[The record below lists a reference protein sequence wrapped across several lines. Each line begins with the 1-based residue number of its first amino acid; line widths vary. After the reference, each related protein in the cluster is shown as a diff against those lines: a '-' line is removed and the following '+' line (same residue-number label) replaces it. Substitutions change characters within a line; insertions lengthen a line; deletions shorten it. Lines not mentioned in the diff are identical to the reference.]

1 MSERICPDD
10 GSPLVLTS
18 EGVYLCAVCWKSFLS
33 LPTRRRVAKDER
45 RRETQEK
52 SPFSE
57 IDKKLTTLNGLL
69 QEEIK
74 NKKAQ
79 LETAQL
85 TLAIWQDIQMQ
96 FRKRGEPS
104 RGRRMNRE

>member
-1 MSERICPDD
+1 MV
-10 GSPLVLTS
+10 SPL
-18 EGVYLCAVCWKSFLS
+18 
-33 LPTRRRVAKDER
+33 R
-45 RRETQEK
+45 
-52 SPFSE
+52 PFSE
-57 IDKKLTTLNGLL
+57 IDKKLTILNGLL

-104 RGRRMNRE
+104 QREAREK

>member
-1 MSERICPDD
+1 MV
-10 GSPLVLTS
+10 SPL
-18 EGVYLCAVCWKSFLS
+18 
-33 LPTRRRVAKDER
+33 R
-45 RRETQEK
+45 
-52 SPFSE
+52 PFSE
-57 IDKKLTTLNGLL
+57 IDKKLTILNGLL

-104 RGRRMNRE
+104 RGGA